1 MADPGADKF
10 SSTIF
15 IYKEVGYRLKPVN
28 KTMIIIGELINS
40 TRKAIKKAIDEQ
52 DVKYIQDLAVKQEEA
67 GADYIDVNAGAYVH
81 DEAKHLVWLVEKVQ
95 EVVSKPLALDSPDP
109 KALEAA
115 LKIHEGTPMINS
127 ISLEKER
134 YNALVPLVK
143 EAGTPVV
150 ALCMSDEGMPETAD
164 DRLEVAKVLLD
175 DLDKDGIDLTKVFLD
190 PLIKPVSVNG
200 EYGPQALDAIERIAK
215 LGTGAHITSG
225 LSNISFGLPHRA
237 LLNQAFI
244 VLAMGRGMD
253 SAIVDPLDKKKMSLV
268 KAAEVILN
276 LDPYAMNYLK
286 AARADKLV

>member
-1 MADPGADKF
+1 LPGNSDPAGMK
-10 SSTIF
+10 
-15 IYKEVGYRLKPVN
+15 
-28 KTMIIIGELINS
+28 MIIIGELINS

-52 DVKYIQDLAVKQEEA
+52 DVAYIQDLALRQEEA
-67 GADYIDVNAGAYVH
+67 GADFIDVNAGAYVH

-115 LKIHEGTPMINS
+115 LKVHKGIPMINS
-127 ISLEKER
+127 ISAEKER
-134 YNALVPLVK
+134 YKQLVPLVR
-143 EAGTPVV
+143 ESGAQVV

-164 DRLEVAKVLLD
+164 DRLAVAKRLLS
-175 DLDKDGIDLTKVFLD
+175 DLEKDGIELTKVFLD

-200 EYGPQALDAIERIAK
+200 EYGPQALDAIERIAA
-215 LGTGAHITSG
+215 LGSGAHITSG

-286 AARADKLV
+286 ASRADKLV